1 MREHILYPYRGRVK
15 SGVPL
20 QRTSAAVVW
29 ALHSA
34 VSRTRSQIRARE
46 MWRCLGATSV
56 KMTREATF
64 SPAQRR
70 AVLRRWCS
78 PRSGK
83 RRSHRMEFG
92 TRARMRSQVRKVVG
106 SICGAGCG

>member
-1 MREHILYPYRGRVK
+1 M
-15 SGVPL
+15 PL
-20 QRTSAAVVW
+20 QSTSAAVVW

-34 VSRTRSQIRARE
+34 VSRTMSQMRARE

-56 KMTREATF
+56 KRTREATS

-70 AVLRRWCS
+70 AVARRWDS

-83 RRSHRMEFG
+83 RRSQRIDFG

-106 SICGAGCG
+106 SIWMLS